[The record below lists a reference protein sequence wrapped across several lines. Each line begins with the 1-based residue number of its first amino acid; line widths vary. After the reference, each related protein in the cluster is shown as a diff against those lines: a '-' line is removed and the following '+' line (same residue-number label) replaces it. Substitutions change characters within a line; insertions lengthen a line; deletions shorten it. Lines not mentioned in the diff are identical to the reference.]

1 EYADKS
7 GKFDKA
13 AEQDGVKVLINSK
26 APLSIIGSE
35 MDWLEVRFSRSA
47 KSVFRNPSIKDTCGY
62 GESFTVS

>member
-13 AEQDGVKVLINSK
+13 AEQDGVKVLIDSK

-35 MDWLEVRFSRSA
+35 MDWLEVRSPSYVKF
-47 KSVFRNPSIKDTCGY
+47 VFKNPSIKDTCGC
-62 GESFTVS
+62 GESFTV